1 MTQDRAQVLDHNAR
15 LYFELDDTGK
25 ENNLYSY
32 HSEYNDYLDE
42 RNLVDV
48 SIQFI
53 HLTVFKLYLICL

>member
-53 HLTVFKLYLICL
+53 VF